1 MKRTSKRRHRLDR
14 RIDKLSRIP
23 CVRGVGAGLIGEVI
37 RGEGRRVWNTLDR
50 IPLGT
55 LFWQVELGELRKSSV
70 AYIPSCCHFSPGRC
84 DKPTQ
89 KHVHTT

>member
-37 RGEGRRVWNTLDR
+37 RGEGRRVWNTLDG

-70 AYIPSCCHFSPGRC
+70 AYIPSCCHSFPGCSGRV
-84 DKPTQ
+84 TQ
-89 KHVHTT
+89 QHIHTT